1 MIPHGSAY
9 QDKEGNVASLEES
22 KAKITARIWQSIAQS
37 GVEVSAI
44 PKDQMQVLVDSIA
57 NGVLLAIDDMLDDI
71 GLPARG
77 QSQPVAAAPDVDR
90 PEEGILWQGRPLLS
104 LVESYIVT
112 TQRIRIVTGLLG
124 KEREDIELVRLQD
137 IDHKQNLGERM
148 LGIGDIIIRSHD
160 PSNPEVV
167 LRNVKNPEQVHEI
180 IRRAMLDARR
190 RYRYT
195 VQEEM

>member
-1 MIPHGSAY
+1 M
-9 QDKEGNVASLEES
+9 ASLEES

-44 PKDQMQVLVDSIA
+44 PKEQMQVLVDSVA

-77 QSQPVAAAPDVDR
+77 QAQAVAAVSEVDR
-90 PEEGILWQGRPLLS
+90 PEEGVLWQGRPLLS
-104 LVESYIVT
+104 LVENYIVT

-137 IDHKQNLGERM
+137 IDHRQNFGERM

-160 PSNPEVV
+160 PSSPEVV
-167 LRNVKNPEQVHEI
+167 LRNVKDPERVHEI